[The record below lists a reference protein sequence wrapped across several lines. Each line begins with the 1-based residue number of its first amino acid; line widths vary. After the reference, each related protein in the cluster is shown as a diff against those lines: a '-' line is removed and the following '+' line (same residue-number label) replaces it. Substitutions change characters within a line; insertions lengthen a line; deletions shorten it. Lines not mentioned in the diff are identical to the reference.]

1 MHSIISNLCRGWEAA
16 TEGIFILSFMIP
28 IESVSELLTPP
39 VAYHAALARMLKSPT
54 AAIMLSQGMY
64 WQRINKKQGK
74 ECFWITGDQW
84 YEQTGL
90 TVEHQ
95 KTARKILRDRGFW
108 LENLIGVPAKL
119 HYRIDVSELLNQLE
133 VFLQTEDGDLQIQ
146 ETALTSSG
154 QWHKLDVANG
164 TNSDV
169 AMAQTIEKTNN
180 KTNNKTTNKTNK
192 ENEKFS
198 EPEKKEIEKR
208 SLKKPNEN
216 NSHRADALKK
226 IAISAK
232 DAAKEV
238 GYKTDSTLVDA
249 FQMYLD
255 YRKEMKLKP
264 FASVKSAGIA
274 LKQLK
279 RLSEDSRCTSLE
291 IVEQT
296 IASLWTGLF
305 PLKRDKSQ
313 QNGKTHYQPIPE
325 EYGPQ
330 PF

>member
-1 MHSIISNLCRGWEAA
+1 MKQSDPGFIAYLPSKVRYDNSLPFGARIIYAEISALCNAKGYCWANNKYFADLYNNSKDTISRWIADLEKQGYIKCFVSQEEGNSRKIYLVNSALDYLSEQLPLGQKESKVSA
-16 TEGIFILSFMIP
+16 KMPKGSRQKSREGIGKNAEHNSIDNNI
-28 IESVSELLTPP
+28 
-39 VAYHAALARMLKSPT
+39 
-54 AAIMLSQGMY
+54 
-64 WQRINKKQGK
+64 IN
-74 ECFWITGDQW
+74 
-84 YEQTGL
+84 
-90 TVEHQ
+90 
-95 KTARKILRDRGFW
+95 
-108 LENLIGVPAKL
+108 N
-119 HYRIDVSELLNQLE
+119 IDN
-133 VFLQTEDGDLQIQ
+133 
-146 ETALTSSG
+146 
-154 QWHKLDVANG
+154 
-164 TNSDV
+164 
-169 AMAQTIEKTNN
+169 
-180 KTNNKTTNKTNK
+180 NK

-198 EPEKKEIEKR
+198 EPEKKEIEKP

-216 NSHRADALKK
+216 KLHRADALNK
-226 IAISAK
+226 IIIDAK
-232 DAAKEV
+232 AAAKEV

>member
-1 MHSIISNLCRGWEAA
+1 MKQSDPGFIAYLPSKVRYDNSLPFGARIIYAEISALCNAKGYCWAN
-16 TEGIFILSFMIP
+16 
-28 IESVSELLTPP
+28 
-39 VAYHAALARMLKSPT
+39 
-54 AAIMLSQGMY
+54 
-64 WQRINKKQGK
+64 NKYFADLYNNSKDTISRWIADLEKQGYIK
-74 ECFWITGDQW
+74 CFVSQEEGN
-84 YEQTGL
+84 
-90 TVEHQ
+90 
-95 KTARKILRDRGFW
+95 ARKIYLVNSALD
-108 LENLIGVPAKL
+108 
-119 HYRIDVSELLNQLE
+119 YVSEEMPLGQKESE
-133 VFLQTEDGDLQIQ
+133 VSAKIPKGSRQKSREGIGKNA
-146 ETALTSSG
+146 E
-154 QWHKLDVANG
+154 H
-164 TNSDV
+164 NSIV
-169 AMAQTIEKTNN
+169 NN
-180 KTNNKTTNKTNK
+180 IVNNINNNK
-192 ENEKFS
+192 ENKKFS
-198 EPEKKEIEKR
+198 EPSKEDKQESQK
-208 SLKKPNEN
+208 LNEN
-216 NSHRADALKK
+216 DSHRADVLKK
-226 IAISAK
+226 VAISAK

-249 FQMYLD
+249 FQMYID

-296 IASLWTGLF
+296 IANLWTGLF